1 MGDRLLVLNN
11 VILMQAMQAEME
23 AAAGVL
29 VMMRRRRWRQ
39 RRASNFWVRPWL
51 QTERRLLYGHYDRL
65 MEELRQEDQQS
76 FFNFIRMPPEMFD
89 ELLNRVGPRIQLQ
102 DTNFRRALEPGLKL
116 AVTLRHLS
124 SGDKYSTLQY
134 DIRVA
139 RTTIVK
145 FLPVVCQAIFDK
157 LKDEVVIC
165 PTTPEQWRETANE
178 FWRWNVPHA
187 CAALDGKHCAIR
199 CPPNSGS
206 PLCSLRWLTPI
217 INFCGRMLGDTDPC
231 QMPKFTMNPTW
242 RRPWRTTQLDFHLR
256 TPFHTTT
263 EMCHISYLATMPSA
277 SEPTWW
283 NPLPYGDWPERRW

>member
-124 SGDKYSTLQY
+124 ISPEGGLGGQHNWTSTCGPPST
-134 DIRVA
+134 R
-139 RTTIVK
+139 RPK
-145 FLPVVCQAIFDK
+145 CAIF
-157 LKDEVVIC
+157 
-165 PTTPEQWRETANE
+165 
-178 FWRWNVPHA
+178 
-187 CAALDGKHCAIR
+187 
-199 CPPNSGS
+199 
-206 PLCSLRWLTPI
+206 
-217 INFCGRMLGDTDPC
+217 
-231 QMPKFTMNPTW
+231 PTW
-242 RRPWRTTQLDFHLR
+242 RRCLRPQNLLDETLRLTGTDQRGDDSQLQVLKRQKGSWECIWH
-256 TPFHTTT
+256 P
-263 EMCHISYLATMPSA
+263 
-277 SEPTWW
+277 
-283 NPLPYGDWPERRW
+283 